1 MKRGPMTLA
10 DIETVLIEA
19 ARLSNH
25 RNFVIAGSLSVLG
38 AVMQPPD
45 DMLMSRDIDLYTKL
59 DPARVFVEIAAHIGE
74 GSNFHA
80 THGYY
85 ADPISP
91 VILSLP
97 DGWESR
103 LIPVTLAKGIV
114 ANFIEPDDVTI
125 AKLARS
131 EDNDVC
137 WVTAGARA
145 GIIRLD
151 VAEARLG
158 DTHHIL
164 KGELKK
170 IRASLKAIRRN
181 ITVG

>member
-1 MKRGPMTLA
+1 MKRGPMALA
-10 DIETVLIEA
+10 DIEIVLIEA

-45 DMLMSRDIDLYTKL
+45 DMLMSRDVDLYTKL
-59 DPARVFVEIAAHIGE
+59 DPKRVFVEIGAQIAE
-74 GSNFHA
+74 GSGFHA

-91 VILSLP
+91 AILSLP
-97 DGWESR
+97 EGWETR
-103 LIPVTLAKGIV
+103 LIPITLAKGIV
-114 ANFIEPDDVTI
+114 ANFIEPNDTAI

-131 EDNDVC
+131 EDNDIR
-137 WVTAGARA
+137 WVRSGVRA
-145 GIIRLD
+145 GIVSLD
-151 VAEARLG
+151 VAEARLA
-158 DTHHIL
+158 DTHNIL

-170 IRASLKAIRRN
+170 IRASIKSIRLN
-181 ITVG
+181 IAAG